1 MRLLSTLLA
10 ATLIATAMAPADAA
24 DVPFQTRKFVYRAEG
39 KKLAE
44 VLQDFAASQSFPLVV
59 DAGVDGTINADFN
72 TTPNEFLAAVSKS
85 YGLIWYFDG
94 TTLFIYPSRAMAS
107 RVFRMRGYDRNQV
120 KDMLSSLGL
129 GDSRFPLRFDD
140 VQQTLLAYGP
150 PRHIELVQ
158 TVVDTLDGGARD
170 QVAKTI
176 QVFALRH
183 TVAAD
188 RVAGQSRVPGL
199 ATTLNNIFNRGQR
212 PGGGTAEE
220 IMKPLGSGVGTAE
233 KRRTAELNFGM
244 KSDDSARKDTVRDG
258 TGRLAAGETDNIK
271 EERDR
276 PFFQA
281 DEASNS
287 IIVRGV
293 PERMKQYE
301 ALIQQLDMP
310 QDMVEIEATIID
322 VSTDEFESLG
332 ISWDFNRTTADGNRR
347 SIQFSPGSPSGS
359 AGTGPSITLGGAN
372 ITTLVGDAGR
382 QLLTRIRA
390 LEGNGKARI
399 VARPKVLGAVNRMA
413 SMVDKRVASVRVAGN
428 LEVNLFTIEAGTTLQ
443 VTPQVVPG
451 TDSREVRLTLF
462 IEDGSFEGTVVDS
475 VPIVK
480 RTEIRTEAMIPE
492 GESLLIGGI
501 SVESDSKGRSGLPGL
516 SRIPGLGALFR
527 SDEGAKSRS
536 ERMFLI
542 TPKVISVA
550 GTRIAAAAAAA
561 RAAALAPAVPASGAA
576 SQVAAMP
583 APAPAPVAAAPVAEA
598 APPPPV
604 ECAAAALGLSSSGC
618 TPKSTPATPATPA
631 PTESR

>member
-10 ATLIATAMAPADAA
+10 ATLIATAMAPAHAA
-24 DVPFQTRKFVYRAEG
+24 DVPFQSRKFVYRAEG
-39 KKLAE
+39 KKLAD
-44 VLQDFAASQSFPLVV
+44 VLQDFAASQALPLVV
-59 DAGVDGTINADFN
+59 DASVDGTINADFN
-72 TTPNEFLAAVSKS
+72 TTPNEFLAAVSRS

-170 QVAKTI
+170 QVAKTV
-176 QVFALRH
+176 QVFALKN

-188 RVAGQSRVPGL
+188 RIAGQNRVPGL
-199 ATTLNNIFNRGQR
+199 ATTLNNIFNGLQR
-212 PGGGTAEE
+212 AGGGTTEAT
-220 IMKPLGSGVGTAE
+220 MKSLGSGVGTAE

-244 KSDDSARKDTVRDG
+244 KSDDPSRKDTVRDG
-258 TGRLAAGETDNIK
+258 SGRLAAGETDNIK

-287 IIVRGV
+287 IIVRGM

-301 ALIQQLDMP
+301 ALVQQLDMP

-322 VSTDEFESLG
+322 VSSDAFDSLG
-332 ISWDFNRTTADGNRR
+332 VEWDFSRSDNGARR
-347 SIQFSPGSPSGS
+347 SIQLSPGSPSGGS
-359 AGTGPSITLGGAN
+359 GTAPSISLGGAN

-382 QLLTRIRA
+382 QLLTRVRA

-428 LEVNLFTIEAGTTLQ
+428 LEVNLFTVEAGTTLQ
-443 VTPQVVPG
+443 VTPQIVPG
-451 TDSREVRLTLF
+451 GDSREVRLTLF
-462 IEDGSFEGTVVDS
+462 IEDGSFEGAVVDS
-475 VPIVK
+475 VPIIK

-527 SDEGAKSRS
+527 HDEGSSFRS

-542 TPKVISVA
+542 TPKVIGVA
-550 GTRIAAAAAAA
+550 GTRLAAAAAAA
-561 RAAALAPAVPASGAA
+561 RAAALAPALPASAAAVQPAAAPVPAAPPA
-576 SQVAAMP
+576 EPAPPP
-583 APAPAPVAAAPVAEA
+583 APAPAPAD
-598 APPPPV
+598 
-604 ECAAAALGLSSSGC
+604 CAATALGLSSEDC
-618 TPKSTPATPATPA
+618 KPKEPSLPN
-631 PTESR
+631 ESR